1 MANSNIKEHDM
12 KKSIL
17 FCFVAALLLQ
27 IFPACKKEP
36 QTSTNAQNT
45 QRRQTEAT
53 APNGTEEP
61 LQFDQSFEDSLYD
74 MEEDDFLA
82 AMSIGFSSSGDGLD
96 KIDIDLT
103 KCSYTMASAIIF
115 DMLLS
120 QNDYLGKRIKI
131 KGQFWAN
138 EDDSNQF
145 FAVLMYDA
153 TACCQTG
160 LTFKD
165 KNRRYPEDYPAQL
178 EEIEITGVYTKEE
191 IDGMSYAYI
200 DCGK

>member
-1 MANSNIKEHDM
+1 M

-17 FCFVAALLLQ
+17 FCFAAALLLQ
-27 IFPACKKEP
+27 MFPACKKEP
-36 QTSTNAQNT
+36 QMSLNT
-45 QRRQTEAT
+45 QSPKAETTYAQETEA
-53 APNGTEEP
+53 PV
-61 LQFDQSFEDSLYD
+61 QFDQSFEDSLYD

-82 AMSIGFSSSGDGLD
+82 AMNIGFGSSDDGPN

-200 DCGK
+200 DCSK

>member
-1 MANSNIKEHDM
+1 MTNSNIKEHDM

-27 IFPACKKEP
+27 MFPACKKEP
-36 QTSTNAQNT
+36 QMSLNT
-45 QRRQTEAT
+45 QNAEAEATYAQETEA
-53 APNGTEEP
+53 PV
-61 LQFDQSFEDSLYD
+61 QFDQSFENSFYD

-82 AMSIGFSSSGDGLD
+82 AMNIGFGSSGDGPD

-200 DCGK
+200 DCSK

>member
-1 MANSNIKEHDM
+1 MTNSNIKEHDM

-36 QTSTNAQNT
+36 QMSLNT
-45 QRRQTEAT
+45 QNPKAETTYAQETEA
-53 APNGTEEP
+53 PV
-61 LQFDQSFEDSLYD
+61 QFDQSFEDSLYD

-82 AMSIGFSSSGDGLD
+82 AMNIGFGSSDDGLD

-178 EEIEITGVYTKEE
+178 EEIEITGIYTKEE

>member
-1 MANSNIKEHDM
+1 MTNSNIKEHDM

-17 FCFVAALLLQ
+17 FCFAAVLLLQ
-27 IFPACKKEP
+27 MFPACKKEP
-36 QTSTNAQNT
+36 QMSLNT
-45 QRRQTEAT
+45 QNPKAEAT
-53 APNGTEEP
+53 YAQETEDP
-61 LQFDQSFEDSLYD
+61 VQFDQSFEDSLYD

-82 AMSIGFSSSGDGLD
+82 AMNIGIGSSDDGPD

-200 DCGK
+200 DCSK

>member
-1 MANSNIKEHDM
+1 MTNSNIKEHDM
-12 KKSIL
+12 KKSFL
-17 FCFVAALLLQ
+17 FCFAAALLLQ
-27 IFPACKKEP
+27 MFPACKKEP
-36 QTSTNAQNT
+36 QMSLNT
-45 QRRQTEAT
+45 QNAEAEATYAQETEA
-53 APNGTEEP
+53 PV
-61 LQFDQSFEDSLYD
+61 QFDQSFEDSLYD

-82 AMSIGFSSSGDGLD
+82 AMNIGFGSSDDGPN

-200 DCGK
+200 DCSK

>member
-1 MANSNIKEHDM
+1 MSNSNIKEHDM

-17 FCFVAALLLQ
+17 FCFAAALLLQ
-27 IFPACKKEP
+27 MFPACKKEP
-36 QTSTNAQNT
+36 QMSLNT
-45 QRRQTEAT
+45 QNPKAEATYAQETEA
-53 APNGTEEP
+53 PV
-61 LQFDQSFEDSLYD
+61 QFDQSFEDSLYD
-74 MEEDDFLA
+74 MEEVDFLA
-82 AMSIGFSSSGDGLD
+82 AMNIGFGSSGDGLD

-145 FAVLMYDA
+145 FAVLIYDA

>member
-1 MANSNIKEHDM
+1 M

-17 FCFVAALLLQ
+17 FCFAAVLLLQ
-27 IFPACKKEP
+27 MFPACKKEP
-36 QTSTNAQNT
+36 QMSLNT
-45 QRRQTEAT
+45 QNPKAETTYAQETED
-53 APNGTEEP
+53 PV
-61 LQFDQSFEDSLYD
+61 QFDQSFEDSLYD

-82 AMSIGFSSSGDGLD
+82 AMNIGFGSSDDGPN

-200 DCGK
+200 DCSK

>member
-1 MANSNIKEHDM
+1 MTNSSIKEHDM

-17 FCFVAALLLQ
+17 FCFAAALLLQ
-27 IFPACKKEP
+27 MFPACKKEP
-36 QTSTNAQNT
+36 QMSLNT
-45 QRRQTEAT
+45 QNPKAEVTYAQETEA
-53 APNGTEEP
+53 PV
-61 LQFDQSFEDSLYD
+61 QFDQSFEDSLYD

-82 AMSIGFSSSGDGLD
+82 AMSIGFSSSGDGPN

-145 FAVLMYDA
+145 FAVLIYDA

-200 DCGK
+200 DCSK

>member
-1 MANSNIKEHDM
+1 M

-17 FCFVAALLLQ
+17 FCFAAVLLLQ
-27 IFPACKKEP
+27 MFPACKKEP
-36 QTSTNAQNT
+36 QMSLNT
-45 QRRQTEAT
+45 QNPKAEAT
-53 APNGTEEP
+53 YAQETEDP
-61 LQFDQSFEDSLYD
+61 VQFDQSFEDSLYD
-74 MEEDDFLA
+74 MEEDNFLA
-82 AMSIGFSSSGDGLD
+82 AMNIGIGSSDDGPN

>member
-1 MANSNIKEHDM
+1 M

-17 FCFVAALLLQ
+17 FCFAAVLLLQ
-27 IFPACKKEP
+27 IFSACKKEP
-36 QTSTNAQNT
+36 QTSIEAQNP
-45 QRRQTEAT
+45 QNQKAEA
-53 APNGTEEP
+53 ANVQGTEEP
-61 LQFDQSFEDSLYD
+61 LLFDESYEDQFYD
-74 MEEDDFLA
+74 MEEDDFFA
-82 AMSIGFSSSGDGLD
+82 AMNFSSGSSADGPD

-145 FAVLMYDA
+145 FAVLIYDA

-165 KNRRYPEDYPAQL
+165 KNRRYPEDYPTQL

-200 DCGK
+200 DCTK